1 MIRDLIQRND
11 WMVTIDLK
19 DAYLSVP
26 VAQEH
31 RQFLRFAWGDN
42 LFEFQCLP
50 FGLSSAPRVFT
61 KLLRPVMAILRQK
74 GIRCIVFLD
83 DLLIMAQS
91 REELEKQLPEILLL
105 LQLLG
110 FRINWD
116 KSRLSPTQQI
126 EYLGLLIDSL
136 SLTLS
141 LPEEKVRGIVKSC
154 SWIINQGRISV

>member
-1 MIRDLIQRND
+1 
-11 WMVTIDLK
+11 MVTINLK

-26 VAQEH
+26 VAHE
-31 RQFLRFAWGDN
+31 RCQFLRFAWRDN

-50 FGLSSAPRVFT
+50 LGLSSAFQEFT
-61 KLLRPVMAILRQK
+61 KLLKPVMAILRQK
-74 GIRCIVFLD
+74 GIRCTVFLD

-116 KSRLSPTQQI
+116 KSRLSPTMQI
-126 EYLGLLIDSL
+126 EYLGL
-136 SLTLS
+136 
-141 LPEEKVRGIVKSC
+141 PY
-154 SWIINQGRISV
+154 